1 MDLRLGGKRALVS
14 GSTAG
19 LGFAAAARMAEEGAS
34 VVVNGRSAE
43 RVEEAVRPAWEKAP
57 EAEVSGVAADLGTA
71 EGVEEV
77 LRQVPETEV
86 LVT

>member
-19 LGFAAAARMAEEGAS
+19 IGFAAAARLAEEGAS

-43 RVEEAVRPAWEKAP
+43 RVEEAVRRAGEGAGGRGLGCGGG
-57 EAEVSGVAADLGTA
+57 ARDGGGRRGSAAA
-71 EGVEEV
+71 I
-77 LRQVPETEV
+77 PETEV